1 MGVSR
6 SEALRRGVPG
16 PEDSG
21 YEGVLR
27 ELADDGLAEDRRED
41 GKDVTL
47 ATYDAGMAEAAGAMG
62 IPLQAL

>member
-1 MGVSR
+1 
-6 SEALRRGVPG
+6 
-16 PEDSG
+16 
-21 YEGVLR
+21 VLR